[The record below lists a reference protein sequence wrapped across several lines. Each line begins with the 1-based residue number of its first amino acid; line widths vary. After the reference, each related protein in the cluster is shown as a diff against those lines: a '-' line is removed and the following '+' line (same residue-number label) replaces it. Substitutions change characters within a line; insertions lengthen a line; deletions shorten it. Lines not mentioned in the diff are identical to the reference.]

1 MVKSGILRDR
11 IRVQDCSNLILHFR
25 NSVILFWIKKVAKNV
40 LRERGFEA

>member
-25 NSVILFWIKKVAKNV
+25 NTFWIKKVAKNV